1 MKKEFKAPIVEA
13 KELSTLNNVMDDVVL
28 IGGSDEKNG
37 TNLTEISDAAEGFK
51 IWKGFKN
58 N

>member
-13 KELSTLNNVMDDVVL
+13 KELAVLNSVMDDVL
-28 IGGSDEKNG
+28 ILSANQKNSG
-37 TNLTEISDAAEGFK
+37 LTLFEDSEIANNFN

-58 N
+58 